1 MKTESTTG
9 LENEPRSAP
18 RSGLR
23 ANCLPFTDVL
33 AQSIANI
40 APTVAPALTISLVF
54 GIAGVGTW
62 LTYLIAT
69 IGLVFVGSNINQFA
83 RRSASPG
90 SLYAYITKGL
100 GATTGVIAGWSLIL
114 AYLLTAMAVVC
125 GFVNFIEVLLNP
137 IGLNIAPIFL
147 MAICTGVAWYFAYK
161 DIQLSTALMLAL
173 EVGSIALILLL
184 GVIILFEKGVLI
196 DPVQL
201 TLQGAQPSGVM
212 FGLVLGV
219 LSFVGFESATTLG
232 HEARNPLRS
241 IPKAVTLS
249 TIVSGLFFVL
259 MAYIEVIGFAGSPT
273 PMTESSAPLNDLAK
287 LAGVSFF
294 GILIS
299 IGATVSMF
307 ACALACI
314 NAGSRILFT
323 MGRHSIF
330 HESIGRAHGHNETP
344 HVAVTLSAVLIFLAS
359 ASVNLFGVSILDGFA
374 YFGTIATFG
383 FLTVYI
389 LISIA
394 APVYLARCSELRISH
409 IISSA
414 IAIGLMLIPVLG
426 SVGIPGS
433 SVFPVPAAPYNVFPY
448 LFLLYLVVGVAWFVI
463 LRLRS
468 PNLIE
473 AIESDIE
480 ASHAAFHER

>member
-1 MKTESTTG
+1 MKTESKTG
-9 LENEPRSAP
+9 LGNEPRLTSG
-18 RSGLR
+18 SGLR

-40 APTVAPALTISLVF
+40 APTVGPALTISLVF

-69 IGLVFVGSNINQFA
+69 IGLVFVGSSINQFA

-125 GFVNFIEVLLNP
+125 GFVNFVEVLLNP

-147 MAICTGVAWYFAYK
+147 MAICTGVAWYFSYK

-173 EVGSIALILLL
+173 EVGCIALILIL
-184 GVIILFEKGVLI
+184 GVIILFAKGVFI

-201 TLQGAQPSGVM
+201 TLQGAQPSGIM

-232 HEARNPLRS
+232 HEARNPLRT
-241 IPKAVTLS
+241 IPKAVMLS

-259 MAYIEVIGFAGSPT
+259 MSYIEVIGFADSPT
-273 PMTESSAPLNDLAK
+273 PMNESSAPLNDLAQA
-287 LAGVSFF
+287 AGVGFF

-330 HESIGRAHGHNETP
+330 HEYVGRAHGRNETP
-344 HVAVTLSAVLIFLAS
+344 HVAVTLSAILIFLAS
-359 ASVNLFGVSILDGFA
+359 ASVNMFGVSILDGFA

-383 FLTVYI
+383 FLMVYI

-394 APVYLARCSELRISH
+394 APCYLARRGELRLSH
-409 IISSA
+409 IVCSA

-426 SVGIPGS
+426 SIGIPGS
-433 SVFPVPAAPYNVFPY
+433 SAFPVPAAPYNVFPY
-448 LFLLYLVVGVAWFVI
+448 FFLLYLVVGVGWFVI

-468 PNLIE
+468 PGLIDQIE
-473 AIESDIE
+473 ADIES
-480 ASHAAFHER
+480 SHASFHE